1 MKGMVKLKKQIIEN
15 IMTNY
20 NKKRLK
26 AARDADVRKEEL
38 YERIPNLEETDRE
51 ISLLSIKLSKLYL
64 SKTENINEEA
74 LKLRESI
81 ENLKSNKKEL
91 YMKYNIPDDFLE
103 YDYECKK
110 CNDTGYT
117 IDGKRCKCF
126 NKQIIGYLY
135 KMSNMIHMLNR
146 ENFDSF
152 DINVFSNEQY
162 NDEVYTPKQN
172 MYNILETC
180 EDFCN
185 NFDKTNMNLLFYGGT
200 GLGKTFMCNCI
211 AKALIDN
218 ERTVLYQ
225 TAFNLFEILE
235 NHKFNRLNE
244 TEENKMNYNMMFDCE
259 LLIIDDLGTEFNNSF
274 TNAELFNIIN
284 ERLITDKKTIIS
296 TNLSLEQLAETYSD
310 RIMSRVFNNF
320 APLKF
325 YGKDLRWE
333 SK

>member
-1 MKGMVKLKKQIIEN
+1 MSD
-15 IMTNY
+15 Y

-26 AARDADVRKEEL
+26 AFKDADIRKEEL
-38 YERIPNLEETDRE
+38 YERVPNLEETDRNVH
-51 ISLLSIKLSKLYL
+51 LLSIKLSKLIL
-64 SKTENINEEA
+64 SNPENLQDEVK
-74 LKLRESI
+74 KLRGNIDE
-81 ENLKSNKKEL
+81 LKKDKKEM
-91 YMKYNIPDDFLE
+91 YKKYNIPENFLD

-117 IDGKRCKCF
+117 ADGKRCKCF
-126 NKQIIGYLY
+126 NKQIINYLY
-135 KMSNMIHMLNR
+135 KMSNIVHMLDK
-146 ENFDSF
+146 ENFDTF
-152 DINVFSNEQY
+152 DINVFSNEPY
-162 NDEVYTPKQN
+162 NNEIYTPKQN
-172 MYNILETC
+172 MYNILETS

-211 AKALIDN
+211 AKTLIDM
-218 ERTVLYQ
+218 EKTVLYQ

-244 TEENKMNYNMMFDCE
+244 TETNRINYNLMFESE

-320 APLKF
+320 IAHKF

-333 SK
+333 SR

>member
-1 MKGMVKLKKQIIEN
+1 
-15 IMTNY
+15 MTDY

-26 AARDADVRKEEL
+26 AFKDADIRKEEL
-38 YERIPNLEETDRE
+38 YERVPNLEETDKN
-51 ISLLSIKLSKLYL
+51 IKLLSIKLSKLIL
-64 SKTENINEEA
+64 SNPENLNEEVK
-74 LKLRESI
+74 KLRENI
-81 ENLKSNKKEL
+81 DALKKEKKEM
-91 YMKYNIPDDFLE
+91 YKKYNIPESFLE

-117 IDGKRCKCF
+117 VDGKRCKCF
-126 NKQIIGYLY
+126 NKQIINYLY
-135 KMSNMIHMLNR
+135 KMSNIVHMLDK
-146 ENFDSF
+146 ENFDTF
-152 DINVFSNEQY
+152 DINVFSNEPY
-162 NDEVYTPKQN
+162 NNETYTPKQN

-185 NFDKTNMNLLFYGGT
+185 NFDKTNINLLFYGGT

-211 AKALIDN
+211 AKTLIDM
-218 ERTVLYQ
+218 EKTVLYQ

-244 TEENKMNYNMMFDCE
+244 TEANRINYNLMFESE

-284 ERLITDKKTIIS
+284 ERLISDKKTIIS

-320 APLKF
+320 IAHKF

-333 SK
+333 SR

>member
-1 MKGMVKLKKQIIEN
+1 MVKLKKEIIEN

-26 AARDADVRKEEL
+26 AAHDADIRKEEL
-38 YERIPNLEETDRE
+38 CERVPNLEETDKK
-51 ISLLSIKLSKLYL
+51 IKLISIKLSRLFL
-64 SKTENINEEA
+64 LNAENMDEEV
-74 LKLRESI
+74 LKLKESI
-81 ENLKSNKKEL
+81 NNLKSEKKEM
-91 YMKYNIPDDFLE
+91 YKKYSIPDNFLE

-117 IDGKRCKCF
+117 ADGKRCKCF
-126 NKQIIGYLY
+126 NKQIISHLY
-135 KMSNMIHMLNR
+135 KMSNMIHMLSK
-146 ENFDSF
+146 ENFDTF
-152 DINVFSNEQY
+152 DINVFSNENY
-162 NDEVYTPKQN
+162 NDEKYTPKQN

-185 NFDKTNMNLLFYGGT
+185 NFDKVNMNLLFYGGT

-218 ERTVLYQ
+218 EKTVLYQ

-244 TEENKMNYNMMFDCE
+244 TEENRINYNMMFDSE

-296 TNLSLEQLAETYSD
+296 TNLSLEQLTETYSD

-320 APLKF
+320 IAHKF

>member
-1 MKGMVKLKKQIIEN
+1 
-15 IMTNY
+15 MTEY
-20 NKKRLK
+20 NRKRLR
-26 AARDADVRKEEL
+26 AAKEADIRKEEL
-38 YERIPNLEETDRE
+38 YERVPNLQNIDKQ
-51 ISLLSIKLSKLYL
+51 IKLLSIKLSKLIL
-64 SKTENINEEA
+64 SNPENINNEIF
-74 LKLRESI
+74 KIREDL
-81 ENLKSNKKEL
+81 ENLKIEKKEML
-91 YMKYNIPDDFLE
+91 MKYKIPENFLDQ
-103 YDYECKK
+103 DYECKK

-117 IDGKRCKCF
+117 IDGKRCRCF
-126 NKQIIGYLY
+126 NKQIINYLY
-135 KMSNMIHMLNR
+135 EMSNIVHMLSK
-146 ENFDSF
+146 ENFDTF
-152 DINVFSNEQY
+152 DINVFSNETY
-162 NDEVYTPKQN
+162 HGETYTPKQN

-185 NFDKTNMNLLFYGGT
+185 NFDKVNVNLLFYGGT

-211 AKALIDN
+211 AKALIDM
-218 ERTVLYQ
+218 EKTVLYQ

-244 TEENKMNYNMMFDCE
+244 TEENRINYNLMFESD

-284 ERLITDKKTIIS
+284 ERLISDKKTIIS

-320 APLKF
+320 IAHKF

>member
-1 MKGMVKLKKQIIEN
+1 
-15 IMTNY
+15 MTDY
-20 NKKRLK
+20 NKKRLRAYK
-26 AARDADVRKEEL
+26 DADIRKEEL
-38 YERIPNLEETDRE
+38 YERVPNLEEIDKNVH
-51 ISLLSIKLSKLYL
+51 LLSIKLSKLIL
-64 SKTENINEEA
+64 SNPENLQDEVK
-74 LKLRESI
+74 KLRGNIDEFKK
-81 ENLKSNKKEL
+81 EKKEL
-91 YMKYNIPDDFLE
+91 YKKYNIPENFLE

-117 IDGKRCKCF
+117 ADGKRCKCF
-126 NKQIIGYLY
+126 NKQVINYLY
-135 KMSNMIHMLNR
+135 KMSNIVHMLDK
-146 ENFDSF
+146 ENFDTF
-152 DINVFSNEQY
+152 DINVFSNEPY
-162 NDEVYTPKQN
+162 NNEIYTPKQN
-172 MYNILETC
+172 MYNILETS

-211 AKALIDN
+211 AKTLIDM
-218 ERTVLYQ
+218 EKTVLYQ

-244 TEENKMNYNMMFDCE
+244 TEANRINYNLMFESE

-320 APLKF
+320 IAHKF

-333 SK
+333 SR

>member
-1 MKGMVKLKKQIIEN
+1 
-15 IMTNY
+15 MTNY

-26 AARDADVRKEEL
+26 AAQDADVRKEEL
-38 YERIPNLEETDRE
+38 YERVPNLENIDKS
-51 ISLLSIKLSKLYL
+51 IKLLSIKLSKLIL
-64 SKTENINEEA
+64 SNPENMDDEMFN
-74 LKLRESI
+74 LRKNLD
-81 ENLKSNKKEL
+81 NLKMEKNE
-91 YMKYNIPDDFLE
+91 MFEKYKIPNNFLD

-117 IDGKRCKCF
+117 TDGKRCKCF
-126 NKQIIGYLY
+126 NKQVIDYLY
-135 KMSNMIHMLNR
+135 KMSNIVHMLSK
-146 ENFDSF
+146 ENFDTF
-152 DINVFSNEQY
+152 DINVFSNTPY
-162 NDEVYTPKQN
+162 NNETYTPKQN

-185 NFDKTNMNLLFYGGT
+185 NFDRVNMNLLFYGGT

-211 AKALIDN
+211 AKALIDM
-218 ERTVLYQ
+218 EKTVLYL

-235 NHKFNRLNE
+235 NHKFNRTNE
-244 TEENKMNYNMMFDCE
+244 TEENRINYNLMFESD

-284 ERLITDKKTIIS
+284 ERLISDKKTIIS
-296 TNLSLEQLAETYSD
+296 TNLSLEQLAEAYSD

-320 APLKF
+320 MAHKF

>member
-1 MKGMVKLKKQIIEN
+1 MKKQIIES

-26 AARDADVRKEEL
+26 AAKDAEVRQEEL
-38 YERIPNLEETDRE
+38 YERVPNFENIDKQ
-51 ISLLSIKLSKLYL
+51 IKLLSIKLSKLIL
-64 SKTENINEEA
+64 SNNENMNEEVI
-74 LKLRESI
+74 KLREDI
-81 ENLKSNKKEL
+81 ECFKREKKEML
-91 YMKYNIPDDFLE
+91 KKYSIPENFLE

-117 IDGKRCKCF
+117 TDGKRCKCF
-126 NKQIIGYLY
+126 NKQIIDYLY
-135 KMSNMIHMLNR
+135 KMSNIVHMLNK
-146 ENFDSF
+146 ENFDTF
-152 DINVFSNEQY
+152 DINVFSNEPY
-162 NDEVYTPKQN
+162 NNEIYTPKQN

-185 NFDKTNMNLLFYGGT
+185 NFDRVNMNLLFYGGT

-211 AKALIDN
+211 AKALIDL
-218 ERTVLYQ
+218 EKTVLYQ

-244 TEENKMNYNMMFDCE
+244 TEENRINYNLMFESE

-284 ERLITDKKTIIS
+284 ERLISDKKTIIS

-310 RIMSRVFNNF
+310 RIMSRVFNNYI
-320 APLKF
+320 AHKF

-333 SK
+333 IR

>member
-1 MKGMVKLKKQIIEN
+1 MRVKKQIIEN

-26 AARDADVRKEEL
+26 AARDADMRRESIYKKVPYIEE
-38 YERIPNLEETDRE
+38 IDKE
-51 ISLLSIKLSKLYL
+51 ISLLNIKLSKLFL
-64 SKTENINEEA
+64 SDSENKAEETLR
-74 LKLRESI
+74 LKEKIDS
-81 ENLKSNKKEL
+81 LKSDRKKT
-91 YMKYNIPDDFLE
+91 YKKYGIPDNFSDLN
-103 YDYECKK
+103 YECNK
-110 CNDTGYT
+110 CSDTGYT
-117 IDGKRCKCF
+117 PDGRRCKCF
-126 NKQIIGYLY
+126 NKQIIDYLY
-135 KMSNMIHMLNR
+135 TMSNMVYMLNK
-146 ENFDSF
+146 ENFDTF
-152 DINVFSNEQY
+152 DINVFSNEPY
-162 NDEVYTPKQN
+162 NNEKLTPRQN

-180 EDFCN
+180 EDFCAS
-185 NFDKTNMNLLFYGGT
+185 FDATNMGLLFYGGT

-211 AKALIDN
+211 AKALIDR
-218 ERTVLYQ
+218 EKTVLYE

-235 NHKFNRLNE
+235 NHKFNRQEE
-244 TEENKMNYNMMFDCE
+244 TEQNKINYSLMFESD

-274 TNAELFNIIN
+274 TNSELFNIIN

-296 TNLSLEQLAETYSD
+296 TNLSLEQLAAVYSD

>member
-1 MKGMVKLKKQIIEN
+1 MKKQIIEN

-26 AARDADVRKEEL
+26 AAHDADVRREEL
-38 YERIPNLEETDRE
+38 YERIPELEYIDRE
-51 ISLLSIKLSKLYL
+51 ISLLSIKLSRLYL
-64 SKTENINEEA
+64 SKSENIAEES
-74 LKLRESI
+74 LKIKESI
-81 ENLKSNKKEL
+81 EELKNNKKEL
-91 YMKYNIPDDFLE
+91 YRKYNIPAGFLE
-103 YDYECKK
+103 YEYECKK
-110 CNDTGYT
+110 CSDTGYT
-117 IDGKRCKCF
+117 ADGKRCKCF
-126 NKQIIGYLY
+126 NKQIIDCLY
-135 KMSNMIHMLNR
+135 KMSNMVHMIER
-146 ENFDSF
+146 ENFNSF
-152 DINVFSNEQY
+152 DINVFSNDPY
-162 NDEVYTPKQN
+162 NGEVYTPKQN

-185 NFDKTNMNLLFYGGT
+185 NFDRINVNLLFYGGT
-200 GLGKTFMCNCI
+200 GLGKTFMCNCV
-211 AKALIDN
+211 AKALIDK
-218 ERTVLYQ
+218 EKTVLYQ

-235 NHKFNRLNE
+235 NHKFNRANE

-296 TNLSLEQLAETYSD
+296 TNLSLEQLAEAYSD

>member
-1 MKGMVKLKKQIIEN
+1 
-15 IMTNY
+15 MTDY

-26 AARDADVRKEEL
+26 AFKDADIRKEEL
-38 YERIPNLEETDRE
+38 YERVPNLEETDRS
-51 ISLLSIKLSKLYL
+51 IKLISIKLSRLIL
-64 SKTENINEEA
+64 SNPENLNEEVK
-74 LKLRESI
+74 KLRENIDS
-81 ENLKSNKKEL
+81 LKKEKKEM
-91 YMKYNIPDDFLE
+91 YKKYNIPESFLE

-117 IDGKRCKCF
+117 ADGKRCKCF
-126 NKQIIGYLY
+126 NKQIINYLY
-135 KMSNMIHMLNR
+135 KMSNIVHMLDK
-146 ENFDSF
+146 ENFDTF
-152 DINVFSNEQY
+152 DINVFSSEPYNNEI
-162 NDEVYTPKQN
+162 YTPKQN
-172 MYNILETC
+172 MYNILETS

-211 AKALIDN
+211 AKTLIDM
-218 ERTVLYQ
+218 EKTVLYQ

-244 TEENKMNYNMMFDCE
+244 SEENRINYNLMFESE

-284 ERLITDKKTIIS
+284 ERLISDKKTIIS

-320 APLKF
+320 IAHKF

-333 SK
+333 SR

>member
-1 MKGMVKLKKQIIEN
+1 MLKKQIIEN
-15 IMTNY
+15 IMTDY

-26 AARDADVRKEEL
+26 AFKDADTRKEEL
-38 YERIPNLEETDRE
+38 YERVPNLEETDKN
-51 ISLLSIKLSKLYL
+51 IKLLSIKLSKLIL
-64 SKTENINEEA
+64 SNPENLQEEVK
-74 LKLRESI
+74 KLRENI
-81 ENLKSNKKEL
+81 DTLKKEKIEM
-91 YMKYNIPDDFLE
+91 YKKYNIPENFLE

-117 IDGKRCKCF
+117 ADGKRCKCF
-126 NKQIIGYLY
+126 NKQIINYLY
-135 KMSNMIHMLNR
+135 KMSNIVHMLDK
-146 ENFDSF
+146 ENFDTF
-152 DINVFSNEQY
+152 DINVFSNEPY
-162 NDEVYTPKQN
+162 NNEIYTPKQN
-172 MYNILETC
+172 MYNILETS

-211 AKALIDN
+211 AKTLIDM
-218 ERTVLYQ
+218 EKTVLYQ

-244 TEENKMNYNMMFDCE
+244 TEANRINYNLMFESE

-320 APLKF
+320 IAQKF

-333 SK
+333 SR